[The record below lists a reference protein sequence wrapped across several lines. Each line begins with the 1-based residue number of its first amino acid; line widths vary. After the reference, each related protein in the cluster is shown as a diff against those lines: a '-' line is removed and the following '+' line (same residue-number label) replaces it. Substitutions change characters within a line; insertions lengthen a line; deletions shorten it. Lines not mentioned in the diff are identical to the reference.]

1 MKNLLIILLLI
12 VSLAGCRSTKKIT
25 ESSAVTSNR
34 SDVVQKVD
42 VQESAKIDN
51 DKLTE
56 EETVTTIT
64 EYFAPE
70 ATNTSTAV
78 SNPVIKSVTTKVTR
92 KKEVDKGKV
101 ETEKKDNSQIA
112 TKTRGK
118 SRIEAKQDDKKSVP
132 IQWGWIFGILVIV
145 AGAFIY
151 LKRSK
156 VFPWIKSVLSR
167 VGIFRKI

>member
-12 VSLAGCRSTKKIT
+12 VSLSGCRSTKKIT
-25 ESSAVTSNR
+25 ESSAITSNQ
-34 SDVVQKVD
+34 SDAVQKID
-42 VQESAKIDN
+42 IQENAKIIN
-51 DKLTE
+51 DKLSE
-56 EETVTTIT
+56 EETVITIT

-70 ATNTSTAV
+70 ATNTNTVTA
-78 SNPVIKSVTTKVTR
+78 PVIKSVTTKVTK

-112 TKTRGK
+112 TKTK
-118 SRIEAKQDDKKSVP
+118 AESKIEAKQGEKKIVP
-132 IQWGWIFGILVIV
+132 IQWGWIFGILVIC